1 MAIGCEKST
10 NPRTTLKKFAQE
22 FLESKASLDQ
32 AYQFRMF
39 SLGSK
44 PYLFPSAFRFEDV
57 TYSAAGNSFAFY
69 GIAPEN
75 DFGV

>member
-1 MAIGCEKST
+1 
-10 NPRTTLKKFAQE
+10 
-22 FLESKASLDQ
+22 
-32 AYQFRMF
+32 MF

-57 TYSAAGNSFAFY
+57 TYSAAVNSFAFY